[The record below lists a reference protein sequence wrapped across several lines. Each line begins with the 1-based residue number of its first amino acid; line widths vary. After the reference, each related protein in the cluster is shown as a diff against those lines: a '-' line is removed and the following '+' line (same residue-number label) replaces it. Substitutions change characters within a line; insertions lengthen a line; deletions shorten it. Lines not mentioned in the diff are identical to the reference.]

1 MEDLEEVNKILGICN
16 ILSMNQK
23 EIENMKRP
31 ISSNEIESV
40 IKTLQ
45 ANKSPGPDGFTD
57 EFYQIFVKISHLS
70 SSNIPKN
77 CRGRNT
83 SKLILWDQHHPDTK
97 TRQKYYKKENYKP
110 ISQMNIGVKIL
121 NKMLAKQS
129 QKCLKGSY
137 TLIKWDLSQ
146 GCKDFSISTNQSMWY
161 TTLTNEE

>member
-70 SSNIPKN
+70 SSNIHTAF
-77 CRGRNT
+77 GF
-83 SKLILWDQHHPDTK
+83 S
-97 TRQKYYKKENYKP
+97 
-110 ISQMNIGVKIL
+110 L
-121 NKMLAKQS
+121 NVVDSFPSRRFLCVGLDS
-129 QKCLKGSY
+129 
-137 TLIKWDLSQ
+137 
-146 GCKDFSISTNQSMWY
+146 FF
-161 TTLTNEE
+161 

>member
-70 SSNIPKN
+70 SSNIPKD

-83 SKLILWDQHHPDTK
+83 SKLIL
-97 TRQKYYKKENYKP
+97 
-110 ISQMNIGVKIL
+110 
-121 NKMLAKQS
+121 
-129 QKCLKGSY
+129 
-137 TLIKWDLSQ
+137 
-146 GCKDFSISTNQSMWY
+146 
-161 TTLTNEE
+161 